1 MALPKL
7 SNITYEL
14 ELPSTGESIKYRP
27 FLVKE
32 QKTLMIA
39 QESDDNKAIENAFA
53 SIISDCTF
61 GELDAYNLPMFD
73 VEYVFLQMR
82 GRSVGEKIKLTEL
95 CPDDEKTKVN
105 VEIDLKDVNI
115 QVKEEHTNIVQ
126 VTDDVHIVM
135 RYPTLKDMAGYNN
148 TGQIDSIFDMIRR
161 CVHEIHDGETVH
173 NRVDIS
179 NKELDEFIESMTTES
194 FEKLSAFFETMPK
207 LLHEIEVKNPK
218 TKKKTTIPIEG
229 LQSFFE

>member
-82 GRSVGEKIKLTEL
+82 GRSVGEKIKLTVL

-194 FEKLSAFFETMPK
+194 FENLSAFFETMPK
-207 LLHEIEVKNPK
+207 LIHEVEVKNPK
-218 TKKKTTIPIEG
+218 TKKKNKIPIEG
-229 LQSFFE
+229 LQSFFG

>member
-14 ELPSTGESIKYRP
+14 ELTSTGESIKYRP

-82 GRSVGEKIKLTEL
+82 GRSVGEKIKLTVL
-95 CPDDEKTKVN
+95 CPDDDKTKVN
-105 VEIDLKDVNI
+105 VEIDLKDVNL

-135 RYPTLKDMAGYNN
+135 RYPTLNDMAGYNN

>member
-82 GRSVGEKIKLTEL
+82 GRSVGEKIKLTVL

-179 NKELDEFIESMTTES
+179 NKELDEFVESMSAQNFES
-194 FEKLSAFFETMPK
+194 LSAFFETMPK
-207 LLHEIEVKNPK
+207 LIHEIEVKNPK
-218 TKKKTTIPIEG
+218 TKKKNKIPIEG
-229 LQSFFE
+229 LQSFFG

>member
-82 GRSVGEKIKLTEL
+82 GRSVGEKIKLTVL

-229 LQSFFE
+229 LQSFFG